1 MLEHEEPL
9 EGYHRTIGG
18 SAGQGT
24 HGGTDIDRPSGMP
37 ARDDCDYHVSKP
49 REFVNAVQDDGASI
63 YLDKTIGLTGY
74 VQRNGGIDMGS
85 DVTIVGGYCD
95 PDVPGRGPQI
105 VCEVNGHRV
114 LTSGYGTAPSL
125 WGVSFLGPE
134 LEYVDPDHTAPDFPS
149 KQGTGLWSHDT
160 SGTLTVVGCEF
171 RGWSLAGLEIGSRSK
186 NTDAVIERTTFHQ
199 SSMEHLGYG
208 VEHYNGDLSMDLCFL
223 DTCRHGISGFGY
235 PDCSWSLTNSVV
247 GPGPWSGHALD
258 MHCLAN
264 NLSDSAAEKYP
275 LGGDTAG
282 GDILIERCSIM
293 STWDV
298 GDYAQEGFALRGIPT
313 GEAHINNCHFWHTSQ
328 PTTVNKQGNAYRQE
342 NGSWEQFYVTGN
354 IYGPDTRD
362 GRDDVGAP
370 LAVERDG
377 DDGGGDGDNGTD
389 QHMKLEVEG
398 LGGTGVN
405 GTYEII
411 VHGDV
416 SGTEQ
421 NEPNESIEEISDNR
435 TRITGGMWGGVDAFE
450 LAEDAMPYSASF
462 DGVPC
467 RITRDGE
474 NITGALVGNATGEAP
489 DENVVTESDLEALR
503 EWVASQLN
511 SLTIVSGGS
520 DE

>member
-1 MLEHEEPL
+1 MALPHEAPL
-9 EGYHRTIGG
+9 DGFHRRIGG
-18 SAGQGT
+18 SAGKGT
-24 HGGTDIDRPSGMP
+24 HGGTDISRPEGMP
-37 ARDDCDYHVSKP
+37 TRDECEYHVSKP
-49 REFVNAVQDDGASI
+49 REFVSAVQEDGATI

-74 VQRNGGIDMGS
+74 VRRTGGIDMGS
-85 DVTIVGGYCD
+85 DVAIVGGYCD

-105 VCEVNGHRV
+105 VCEENGHRV
-114 LTSGYGTAPSL
+114 LESGYGTAPSL

-134 LEYVDPDHTAPDFPS
+134 LEYVDPDHTAPGFDDM
-149 KQGTGLWSHDT
+149 QGTGLWSHDT
-160 SGTLTVVGCEF
+160 AGTLTVVGCEF

-186 NTDAVIERTTFHQ
+186 NTDAVIERTTFHR

-208 VEHYNGDLSMDLCFL
+208 IEHYNGDLSLNECFL

-235 PDCSWSLTNSVV
+235 PDCSWSMTNSVV

-313 GEAHINNCHFWHTSQ
+313 GEAHINNSHFWHTARPSA
-328 PTTVNKQGNAYRQE
+328 VNAQGQAYRQE
-342 NGSWEQFYVTGN
+342 TDAWTDFYVTGN
-354 IYGPDTRD
+354 IYGPNVRD
-362 GRDDVGAP
+362 GRTDVGAP
-370 LAVERDG
+370 LAVDRDG
-377 DDGGGDGDNGTD
+377 DDGDNGND
-389 QHMKLEVEG
+389 QHMKLIVDG
-398 LGGTGVN
+398 LGGPGVN
-405 GTYEII
+405 GNYEIV

-421 NEPNESIEEISDNR
+421 NEPSESIEEISDNR
-435 TRITGGMWGGVDAFE
+435 KMISGNMWGGVDEFE
-450 LAEDAMPYSASF
+450 LAEGAIPVSATF
-462 DGVPC
+462 DGVPA
-467 RITRDGE
+467 RILRDGDD
-474 NITGALVGNATGEAP
+474 ITGSLVGNGLDGGH

-503 EWVASQLN
+503 EWVAGQLN
-511 SLTIVSGGS
+511 SLEIVSGGGS